1 MKIQSLEKAHTHEG
15 LVRLRV
21 CFDKADLHLKKTPF
35 GVTMTLGG
43 CTTFGEP
50 GGPALPRISI
60 HIAVPEG
67 AWPARLEV
75 QSARTIKVTDEPI
88 FVAPIQPLRP
98 GAKQPPKPPR
108 PDTDQA
114 DCEPPPTDCDPPPT
128 EPRDEEDEDEFVAEP
143 FPAPPVV
150 PPDPKLY
157 EQATRDP
164 TVGKLTGIQQIGLT
178 PVVRVELRPV
188 QLSERG
194 ALELLSEIEVTLAYG
209 PRPERQSPGRLKS
222 LLAEYGIHDVDVERL
237 MPMPEPQIVSRA
249 QAKRLSELAKA
260 LVVNPEMVVDRWDLW
275 PLLELPADYL
285 IITDNQ
291 TWNAATITPTGSVAG
306 DMVAAFQGLAAWK
319 RSRGVTAKVVTV
331 TNIVRGRYGDFVTG
345 SRDLQ
350 EVIRRFLKWAH
361 ANWGV
366 AWVLLGGDLGV
377 VPARLAAGAVEGH
390 MDVGTT
396 DPPDNNVSFWTGSF
410 LKMHVVNPGTWWPGD
425 WAPML
430 TNAGTGQVIPFDAT
444 GASATSGLGWYYTT
458 TNSYATRS
466 TMRTEFVRV
475 NGPAAAA
482 NARLQWL
489 YQWNLIPTDFYYA
502 SLTSWVVAY
511 LEVNIWF
518 ATLRIP
524 YIYVPPHDWDALD
537 NGLYGQFVGGQDVD
551 GVVWQ
556 TDVSVGRAPV
566 QSATEAGAF
575 VDKVIAYEKF
585 VAPDGTRLNG
595 DWPRRILLASSNWDD
610 PVQINPTA
618 SATPGDNQFHTGT
631 PVTVCKLQA
640 APGSFDFQLI
650 ADITDSDRREL
661 AFNINGGTAPGW
673 YFARSDADHTPS
685 TISIPLP
692 WQTITF
698 PIPSQW
704 IVVRGT
710 ATERNPRFYL
720 FDNVAQDGSMADQ
733 EQLREQLRTE
743 IPGWNVVS
751 RLYKDETDLTPVQ
764 AAAAPVQHL
773 TSDRVRDALNA
784 QPHIVSL
791 SGHGNSDG
799 CCGAGRW
806 MAQNLTNGWHS
817 FIGYADSCLT
827 NQFDSEDAFSEDLL
841 KNPNGGAVAY
851 VGNSRFSWIGLGDD
865 NQRAF
870 FHRLTS
876 TRHLGLMNDMR
887 CTALDLGYWHAYG
900 RWAIFALNLM
910 GDPEMLVWRGRRR
923 PLFVDIRW
931 HGDLRDLL
939 RVELTPRK
947 PVPPRPPEPPEWLED
962 VVIHLRQGAFERV
975 DRPGPDGTASFI
987 IRDALPGKLTLTV
1000 SHPDFAPFVQ
1010 ELHVL
1015 GPLWLTGNV
1024 TRVSRPRDAGDD
1036 TSIVIETAEGSRSFT
1051 SRTDALASDVI
1062 VNAAIAAWGTQ
1073 RPISLLVE
1081 RGENGSTIIGFRLCA
1096 DAKDIPAERTV

>member
-1 MKIQSLEKAHTHEG
+1 MKIQSLEKTHTHNG
-15 LVRLRV
+15 LVRLCV
-21 CFDKADLHLKKTPF
+21 YFDKAALHLKETPF
-35 GVTMTLGG
+35 GVTMTLGD
-43 CTTFGEP
+43 CTIIGEP

-60 HIAVPEG
+60 YIAVPEG
-67 AWPARLEV
+67 TWPERLEV
-75 QSARTIKVTDEPI
+75 QSARTIKLTDEPI

-98 GAKQPPKPPR
+98 GAKEPPKPPR
-108 PDTDQA
+108 PNTDQF
-114 DCEPPPTDCDPPPT
+114 DCEPPPTDSDRPT
-128 EPRDEEDEDEFVAEP
+128 SEPRDEVDQDEFVVEP

-157 EQATRDP
+157 EQAARDP
-164 TVGKLTGIQQIGLT
+164 SVGKLTGIQQIGLT

-194 ALELLSEIEVTLAYG
+194 TLELVSEIEVTLAYG
-209 PRPERQSPGRLKS
+209 PRPERQSPERLKS
-222 LLAEYGIHDVDVERL
+222 LLAQYGIYDVDVERL

-249 QAKRLSELAKA
+249 QAKRLSELARA
-260 LVVNPEMVVDRWDLW
+260 LVVNPELVVDRWDVW
-275 PLLELPADYL
+275 PRLELPADYL

-291 TWNAATITPTGSVAG
+291 TWDAATITPTGSVAG
-306 DMVAAFQGLAAWK
+306 DMVAAFQRLATWK
-319 RSRGVTAKVVTV
+319 RSRGLTAKVVTV
-331 TNIVRGRYGDFVTG
+331 TNIVHGHYGDFVTN

-390 MDVGTT
+390 MDVGTN
-396 DPPDNNVSFWTGSF
+396 DPPDNNVCFWTGSF

-425 WAPML
+425 WAPIL

-466 TMRTEFVRV
+466 TMRTDFVRV
-475 NGPAAAA
+475 NGPAGVV

-502 SLTSWVVAY
+502 SLTSWVIAY
-511 LEVNIWF
+511 LELSIWF
-518 ATLRIP
+518 AAVRIP
-524 YIYVPPHDWDALD
+524 YIYLPPHDWDALD
-537 NGLYGQFVGGQDVD
+537 NGLYGQFNGGQDVD

-566 QSATEAGAF
+566 QSATEAGTF

-585 VAPDGTRLNG
+585 VAPDGTWLDG
-595 DWPRRILLASSNWDD
+595 DWPRRILLASSNWGD

-661 AFNINGGTAPGW
+661 AFNINGGTTPGW
-673 YFARSDADHTPS
+673 YFARSATDHTPS
-685 TISIPLP
+685 TIIIPLL

-710 ATERNPRFYL
+710 DTERNPRFYL

-784 QPHIVSL
+784 RPHIVSL

-865 NQRAF
+865 HQRAF

-887 CTALDLGYWHAYG
+887 CTAVDLGYWHAYA

-910 GDPEMLVWRGRRR
+910 GDPEMQVWRTRRR
-923 PLFVDIRW
+923 SLLVDIRW
-931 HGDLRDLL
+931 PGDLRDLL
-939 RVELTPRK
+939 QVELMPRK
-947 PVPPRPPEPPEWLED
+947 PVPPRPPEPPEWLKD
-962 VVIHLRQGAFERV
+962 VVINLRQDGFERV
-975 DRPGPDGTASFI
+975 GQPGPDGTASFI
-987 IRDALPGKLTLTV
+987 VRDALPGKLTLTV
-1000 SHPDFAPFVQ
+1000 SHPDFAPFVR
-1010 ELHVL
+1010 EFDVL

-1024 TRVSRPRDAGDD
+1024 TCVSRPRDGSDN
-1036 TSIVIETAEGSRSFT
+1036 TSIVIETAEGPRSFT
-1051 SRTDALASDVI
+1051 AKTEASASDVI
-1062 VNAAIAAWGTQ
+1062 VNAAIAAWGPQ

-1081 RGENGSTIIGFRLCA
+1081 RDENGSTIIGFRVCA
-1096 DAKDIPAERTV
+1096 DAKGIPAEQTV